1 MKITKKEHS
10 EVGSAALEFLVFGL
24 VAQLVL
30 TGFGLELLRQQRAQ
44 IVSQSI
50 ARQTVRLVIADPANA
65 SDRVRQML
73 GQISQLQGKPESDFE
88 VSWLPRLPV
97 SGEWVV
103 ATAKVSGQ
111 TELAVMKVSK

>member
-1 MKITKKEHS
+1 MKITKKTHS

-50 ARQTVRLVIADPANA
+50 ARQAVRLVIADPANA
-65 SDRVRQML
+65 SDRVQEMLNQVSRRQ
-73 GQISQLQGKPESDFE
+73 GRANTDFN
-88 VSWLPRLPV
+88 VSWLPQSPV
-97 SGEWVV
+97 SGDWVL
-103 ATAKVSGQ
+103 ATAIVSGQ
-111 TELAVMKVSK
+111 SEVAVMKATR